1 MPVDDGSLPEPDFTP
16 EEFDQ
21 TKYTDH
27 FPALQ
32 AAYKM
37 AFETVNEEYDS
48 ELVHAIDQQVLNE
61 SEPFYRGE
69 GTFELEIPEEPVAR
83 VAAAGVIADGDRV
96 ETVLDAYVS
105 AIEDALREQFARGN

>member
-1 MPVDDGSLPEPDFTP
+1 MPADDATLPEPDFTP
-16 EEFDQ
+16 DEFDQ

-32 AAYKM
+32 AAYKS
-37 AFETVNEEYDS
+37 AFETVNEQYDS

-61 SEPFYRGE
+61 SEPFYRGD
-69 GTFELEIPEEPVAR
+69 GSFELEIPEEPVAR
-83 VAAAGVIADGDRV
+83 VAAAGIIADADQV
-96 ETVLDAYVS
+96 ETVLEAYVT